1 MVVNGGL
8 ARRQSSFRPQVFSL
22 IDDPIVIDGKGLP
35 SMNADVGGPP
45 VVHTFGQPSA
55 GTNTGANRSRL
66 YLPTPAAV
74 AGRPCIGSE
83 IMPPEGRCGF
93 QPSPP
98 APCLDA
104 VNAAHEPIFG
114 SVSWYW

>member
-8 ARRQSSFRPQVFSL
+8 ARRQSSFRPQVFSV

-55 GTNTGANRSRL
+55 GTNTGATRSRV
-66 YLPTPAAV
+66 YVATAGAV
-74 AGRPCIGSE
+74 AGRPCGGRKIV
-83 IMPPEGRCGF
+83 PPDVSLGAHPR
-93 QPSPP
+93 PP
-98 APCLDA
+98 APCLPGEKPA
-104 VNAAHEPIFG
+104 REPIFG
-114 SVSWYW
+114 S